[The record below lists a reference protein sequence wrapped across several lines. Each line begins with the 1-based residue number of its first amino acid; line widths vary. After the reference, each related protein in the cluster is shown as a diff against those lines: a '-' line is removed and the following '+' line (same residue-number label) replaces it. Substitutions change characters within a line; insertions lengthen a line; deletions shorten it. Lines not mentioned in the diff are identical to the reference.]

1 MWQMRTV
8 FVDDND
14 SHRNTIRYLLNQCQ
28 DVELIGEADSLETAY
43 SLIRTLHPQLV
54 LLDVELYPG
63 TAFDLLQR
71 LQSEG
76 PINFQIIFLTGF
88 ANFEYPIRAIHYA
101 ALDFLMKPVD
111 QHKFFQAVGKA
122 LQKVSSN
129 NYNDELQLQI
139 AYLLQ
144 NLAADTEK
152 KKIKLAFHR
161 VGGAIDFVYAK
172 EIVYCE
178 ADKDTTLVVLSDG
191 RQFAATRNLSFY
203 AKSMQL
209 DFNFFRISDKQLVN
223 LDFVQTYEHHKN
235 YQLTLVN
242 GVVLHASRRGG
253 QDLRQ
258 YIASNYHSDNITTS
272 AGSISPKVD
281 SLSSL
286 IKNFLK

>member
-1 MWQMRTV
+1 M
-8 FVDDND
+8 
-14 SHRNTIRYLLNQCQ
+14 CQ
-28 DVELIGEADSLETAY
+28 VEEQATYCCGFLI
-43 SLIRTLHPQLV
+43 IKVPFQL
-54 LLDVELYPG
+54 
-63 TAFDLLQR
+63 
-71 LQSEG
+71 
-76 PINFQIIFLTGF
+76 PI
-88 ANFEYPIRAIHYA
+88 
-101 ALDFLMKPVD
+101 D
-111 QHKFFQAVGKA
+111 
-122 LQKVSSN
+122 
-129 NYNDELQLQI
+129 I
-139 AYLLQ
+139 AYRSIASR
-144 NLAADTEK
+144 NY
-152 KKIKLAFHR
+152 R
-161 VGGAIDFVYAK
+161 VVAIDFVYAK